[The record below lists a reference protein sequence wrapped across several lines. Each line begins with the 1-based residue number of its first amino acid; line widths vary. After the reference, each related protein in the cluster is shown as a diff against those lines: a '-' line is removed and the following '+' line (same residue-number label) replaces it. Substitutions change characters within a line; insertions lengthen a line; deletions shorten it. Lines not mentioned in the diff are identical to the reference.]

1 MDVNDSWDFFF
12 KFSYRATDLMVSKV
26 VPRDVQ
32 TFLHDFL
39 QALVKK
45 ELEYFC

>member
-1 MDVNDSWDFFF
+1 MQMTVGIFL
-12 KFSYRATDLMVSKV
+12 KFSYMATDLMVSKV

-39 QALVKK
+39 Q
-45 ELEYFC
+45 